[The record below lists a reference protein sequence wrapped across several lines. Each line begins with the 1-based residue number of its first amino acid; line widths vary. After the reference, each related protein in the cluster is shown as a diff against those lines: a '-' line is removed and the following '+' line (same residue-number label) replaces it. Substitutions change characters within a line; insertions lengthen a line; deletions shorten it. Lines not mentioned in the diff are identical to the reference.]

1 MSDNDHNR
9 DYISVNRELWNARVP
24 HHTASAFYDVP
35 GFLEG
40 KSSLNSI
47 ELELLGDVKGKRI
60 LHLQCHFGQDSIS
73 LARMGAHVTG
83 VDLSDAALS
92 EARVLAQRAGV
103 DVRFIESDVYA
114 LPHVLHEKFDI
125 VFTSY
130 GTIGWLPDLN
140 RWADVVKN
148 FLEPGG
154 QFLLVEF
161 HPVLWMMDNA
171 FEKLTYSYFNAAPI
185 IETETGTY
193 AETGAAVN
201 KTAITWNHPLTDVIT
216 PLLSR
221 GLQLTHFQ
229 EFDYA
234 PYNIFP
240 DANEVAPG
248 RYTIRGKEGLLPLV
262 YAVRMESRYVTTD

>member
-1 MSDNDHNR
+1 MSDKDANR
-9 DYISVNRELWNARVP
+9 DYLSVNRELWNARVP
-24 HHTASAFYDVP
+24 HHIASSFYDVP

-40 KSSLNSI
+40 KSSLNTI

-83 VDLSDAALS
+83 VDLSDAALA
-92 EARVLAQRAGV
+92 EARSLAQRAGV

-114 LPHVLHEKFDI
+114 LPQVLNEKFDV

-140 RWADVVKN
+140 RWAEVVKT
-148 FLEPGG
+148 FLQPGG

-161 HPVLWMMDNA
+161 HPTMWMMDNA
-171 FEKLTYSYFNAAPI
+171 FEKLTYSYFNVAPI

-193 AETGAAVN
+193 AETGASVN
-201 KTAITWNHPLTDVIT
+201 KTAITWNHPISDVLT
-216 PLLSR
+216 PLLAR

-229 EFDYA
+229 EFDYS

-248 RYTIRGKEGLLPLV
+248 RFAIRGKEGLLPLV
-262 YAVRMESRYVTTD
+262 YAVRMLSTNTAD